1 MFREAQGSRREVP
14 GRSKASSRGVVF
26 RSRVCIYLETGEQDR
41 EWGRWLSTQSLDQR
55 FRFEEGPTP
64 SLAWCWGAKPRALD
78 LCVPKYRMRLLPR
91 RVSVITGSPVEKPAA
106 VEMWGSVIL
115 WRPGA
120 KPEPYPILQKPTG
133 LLVPSMFGGSAHHSL
148 SHQELFWV
156 PRILSFHCTAVF
168 CSRYKK
174 TKTSFCVE
182 CHGK

>member
-41 EWGRWLSTQSLDQR
+41 ERGRWLSTQSLDQR
-55 FRFEEGPTP
+55 FRFEEEPTP
-64 SLAWCWGAKPRALD
+64 SLACCWGAKPRALD
-78 LCVPKYRMRLLPR
+78 LCVPKYQMRLLPG

-133 LLVPSMFGGSAHHSL
+133 LLLHSSTGVL
-148 SHQELFWV
+148 STCDLILYLFRFV
-156 PRILSFHCTAVF
+156 SYHL
-168 CSRYKK
+168 Y
-174 TKTSFCVE
+174 
-182 CHGK
+182 